1 MTRLDQNKSFVGK
14 TPASASSEPSIGPQ
28 SYIALRIPCRQQTNP
43 RQSATL
49 GELQVRVFYYVLQHG
64 GMLSILAKA
73 VPQNVAFSTSSYQCM
88 VPLLLLQAVCPRL
101 SRLAFVGFLGL
112 KLP

>member
-28 SYIALRIPCRQQTNP
+28 LYIALRIPCKQQTNP

-49 GELQVRVFYYVLQHG
+49 GELQVG
-64 GMLSILAKA
+64 
-73 VPQNVAFSTSSYQCM
+73 
-88 VPLLLLQAVCPRL
+88 LLLRA
-101 SRLAFVGFLGL
+101 ATWWNAKHLG
-112 KLP
+112 